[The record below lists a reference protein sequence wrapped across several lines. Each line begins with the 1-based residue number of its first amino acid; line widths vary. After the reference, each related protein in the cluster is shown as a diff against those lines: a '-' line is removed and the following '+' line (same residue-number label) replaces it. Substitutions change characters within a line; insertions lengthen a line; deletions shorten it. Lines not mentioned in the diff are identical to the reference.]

1 SSLFRFLKSS
11 ITLAAAI
18 QALGPVRVESSV
30 LSHGFPLRR
39 ICTSPLLN
47 SYKYF
52 SSIMICSDMFSP
64 YFRLCV
70 YSLERVSSFSF
81 VYVGLSL
88 PYHPVTVTVPSSFG
102 YPLRI
107 HFNLSA

>member
-1 SSLFRFLKSS
+1 MISLVSRVESLFSSSLFRFLKSS

-64 YFRLCV
+64 YFRLR
-70 YSLERVSSFSF
+70 SEERR
-81 VYVGLSL
+81 VGKECR
-88 PYHPVTVTVPSSFG
+88 YG
-102 YPLRI
+102 GGRKK
-107 HFNLSA
+107 